1 MLTILISNALKG
13 LGEPFDWQSNFF
25 WGCDIFKKSKEGSTS
40 CYSDAIKNSISF
52 REIFEKHKTLEKLLL
67 EAVTLMTVEQIMNCN
82 ILNQKSD
89 E

>member
-1 MLTILISNALKG
+1 MLTILISSAFKG
-13 LGEPFDWQSNFF
+13 LGEPLDWQSNFF
-25 WGCDIFKKSKEGSTS
+25 EVDIFKKSKEGSTS